1 VKASGAGGKIV
12 MSKTSIGP
20 NGFMAIFT
28 DTEGNRVALPF
39 YEINSVMHTFSS
51 PDYLWKLAKIC
62 RLITTT

>member
-1 VKASGAGGKIV
+1 MKASGAGGKIV

-39 YEINSVMHTFSS
+39 YEINSVMHTFHHQ
-51 PDYLWKLAKIC
+51 
-62 RLITTT
+62 ITFGNWQKSAG